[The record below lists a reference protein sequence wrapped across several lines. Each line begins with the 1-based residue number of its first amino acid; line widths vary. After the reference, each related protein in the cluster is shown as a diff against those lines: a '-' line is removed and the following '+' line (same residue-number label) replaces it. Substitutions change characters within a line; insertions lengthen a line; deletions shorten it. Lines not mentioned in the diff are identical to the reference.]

1 MSFKVQVRRAAELDV
16 GEAQVW
22 YETQRAGLGADFHS
36 EISEVF
42 TVLTENPLIYPALY
56 RDVRRAIVHRFPYLI
71 WYRVL
76 GEEGFSAVRT
86 LDRTPARSSL
96 VSVEGLRVRCTRFSR

>member
-1 MSFKVQVRRAAELDV
+1 MSFKVQVRRAAELDLAQ
-16 GEAQVW
+16 AQVW

-42 TVLTENPLIYPALY
+42 TVLTENPQIYPALY

-71 WYRVL
+71 WYRIL
-76 GEEGFSAVRT
+76 GEEVTVLA
-86 LDRTPARSSL
+86 
-96 VSVEGLRVRCTRFSR
+96 CTHAKQNPSKVISRFR

>member
-16 GEAQVW
+16 AEAQVW
-22 YETQRAGLGADFHS
+22 YEKQRAGLGVDFHS
-36 EISEVF
+36 RISEILA
-42 TVLTENPLIYPALY
+42 TLNENPLIYPVLY

-76 GEEGFSAVRT
+76 GEEVTVLACT
-86 LDRTPARSSL
+86 HARQNSSRIT
-96 VSVEGLRVRCTRFSR
+96 SRFQ